1 MDTDDPTLPDPT
13 LAQPTPDDPGTG
25 LDAGR
30 EGGPATGDET
40 PETSPGRR
48 HLSRWWIALGAT
60 VLVLTIAVVAASI
73 IKVPYYLL
81 SPGSVRAT
89 EPLIQVSGAETYPPE
104 GEVGFVTV
112 TVQHATALGW
122 ALAHFDSSID
132 IRPERDILG
141 NDTPDQ
147 NRQVNLQA
155 MTDSKQTAAAV
166 AQQELGYDV
175 KIVGTGALVTA
186 VQPGGPAEGKLSVG
200 DTIIAVDAVPI
211 TRSDQLGAAISAHK
225 PGDVVTLQVQPLPE
239 NGAEPTTEARQVT
252 LGAKPDDP
260 SKGLLGVVSGTRD
273 LHYDLPVQVTIDS
286 GSVGGPSAGL
296 AFTLGTMDVLTPG
309 SITGGHK
316 VATTGTINPDG
327 TVGPIGGVH
336 QKTVAVRESGAELF
350 LVPRSEYDEAKK
362 YAGSLRVEPVDNV
375 NDALE
380 VLATVGGGTDEVKTS
395 S

>member
-1 MDTDDPTLPDPT
+1 MDTDEPTLPDPSIPDPS
-13 LAQPTPDDPGTG
+13 LPEGPEEPT
-25 LDAGR
+25 
-30 EGGPATGDET
+30 
-40 PETSPGRR
+40 RR
-48 HLSRWWIALGAT
+48 RISRWWIGLGIT
-60 VLVLTIAVVAASI
+60 VLVLTVAVVAASL

-89 EPLIQVSGAETYPPE
+89 EPLIQVSGAQTFPPE
-104 GEVGFVTV
+104 GEVGYVTV

-122 ALAHFDSSID
+122 ALAHLDSSID
-132 IRPERDILG
+132 IRPEREILG
-141 NDTPDQ
+141 DDTPDV

-155 MTDSKQTAAAV
+155 MVDSKQTASAV

-186 VQPGGPAEGKLSVG
+186 VQPGGPADGKLIAG
-200 DTIIAVDAVPI
+200 DTIIAVDATPI

-225 PGDVVTLQVQPLPE
+225 PGDVVTLQVQPLPPR
-239 NGAEPTTEARQVT
+239 GVAATTEPRQVT

-273 LHYDLPVQVTIDS
+273 LSYDLPVQVTIDS

-309 SITGGHK
+309 SITGGHR

-336 QKTVAVRESGAELF
+336 QKTVAVRDSGAELF
-350 LVPRSEYDEAKK
+350 LVPRSEYDEAEK

-375 NDALE
+375 NDALKI
-380 VLATVGGGTDEVKTS
+380 LATIGGGTDQAKTTS
-395 S
+395 

>member
-1 MDTDDPTLPDPT
+1 MDTDDPTLPD
-13 LAQPTPDDPGTG
+13 LSEADS
-25 LDAGR
+25 
-30 EGGPATGDET
+30 PADE
-40 PETSPGRR
+40 PEAPPGRR
-48 HLSRWWIALGAT
+48 ISRWWIGLGIAVAL
-60 VLVLTIAVVAASI
+60 LTAAVVAASL
-73 IKVPYYLL
+73 IKVPYFLL

-89 EPLIQVSGAETYPPE
+89 EPLIQVSGATTYPPE
-104 GEVGFVTV
+104 GEVGYVTV
-112 TVQHATALGW
+112 TVQRATALGW
-122 ALAHFDSSID
+122 VLAHFDSSID

-141 NDTPDQ
+141 NDTPDE

-155 MTDSKQTAAAV
+155 MTDSKQTASAV

-186 VQPGGPAEGKLSVG
+186 VQPGGPADGVLSAG

-225 PGDVVTLQVQPLPE
+225 PGDVVTLQVQPLPPK
-239 NGAEPTTEARQVT
+239 GTEATTVSRQAT
-252 LGAKPDDP
+252 LGAKPDDA

-309 SITGGHK
+309 SLTGGHK
-316 VATTGTINPDG
+316 VASTGTINPDG
-327 TVGPIGGVH
+327 SVGPIGGVH

-375 NDALE
+375 DEALKI
-380 VLATVGGGTDEVKTS
+380 LTTIGGGTDLAKTPS
-395 S
+395 